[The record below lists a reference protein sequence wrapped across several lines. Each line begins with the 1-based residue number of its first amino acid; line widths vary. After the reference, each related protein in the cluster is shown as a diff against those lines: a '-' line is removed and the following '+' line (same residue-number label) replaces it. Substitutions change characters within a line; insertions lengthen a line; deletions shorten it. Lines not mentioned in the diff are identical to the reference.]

1 MKGTAHFA
9 VFNSMSDESKPN
21 PSLDDAAKNTP
32 PKAPLNKGE
41 HASVDAAPSS
51 AALDAPYTSGAGDE
65 KSTDAPRGSSGG
77 LLRSSSI
84 VSAMTLLSRVLG
96 LVRDIMV
103 ASYFGA
109 RADAFFVA
117 FKIPNFFRR
126 LFAEGAFSV
135 AFVPVLSEYKIQ
147 QDHASVKALIKA
159 VSGTLLA
166 ILGTFTV
173 LAVAAAPI
181 LTWIFAPGFYD
192 EPMKFGLTSDLLRI
206 TFPYLLLISLTA
218 FYGSVLNT
226 YGQFAIP
233 AVTPVLLNLCLILAT
248 FYFTPWFDEPLMA
261 LAWGVL
267 LAGVTQ
273 LGFQLPFVMK
283 LGLLALPKPAFADS
297 GVRRILTL
305 MVPALFGV
313 SVSQINL
320 LLDVLLASFLE
331 SGSVSWLY
339 YSDRLAQLPLGIF
352 AIAIAVVILPS
363 LSQKHAAKNQQHFAA
378 TLDWGVRM
386 VLLIGLP
393 AALALIVLA
402 EPLMATI
409 FYRGEIT
416 AYDVANMTLSL
427 QAYGAGLLAFMMIKV
442 LAPGYFARQDTKT
455 PVKIGIKAMVLNMAL
470 NIPLVLT
477 LAHTGLA
484 LATTI
489 SAYFNAILL
498 FWGLK
503 KLKVYQA
510 QPGWQV
516 WVFRILLSNVAMVAA
531 IVYLNP
537 TSEQWMAF
545 GEWQRIQWTA
555 ILVSAGIASYAFFLL
570 VQGVRP
576 RQLMGPKG

>member
-1 MKGTAHFA
+1 
-9 VFNSMSDESKPN
+9 MSN
-21 PSLDDAAKNTP
+21 PETP
-32 PKAPLNKGE
+32 VNPQPTP
-41 HASVDAAPSS
+41 V
-51 AALDAPYTSGAGDE
+51 
-65 KSTDAPRGSSGG
+65 KSD

-96 LVRDIMV
+96 LVRDILV

-135 AFVPVLSEYKIQ
+135 AFVPVLSEYKVQ
-147 QDHASVKALIKA
+147 ERDVKALVKA

-166 ILGTFTV
+166 IIGPFTI
-173 LAVAAAPI
+173 LAVAAAPL
-181 LTWIFAPGFYD
+181 LTWVFAPGFASNP
-192 EPMKFGLTSDLLRI
+192 EKFALTSELLRI

-226 YGQFAIP
+226 YGNFAIP

-248 FYFTPWFDEPLMA
+248 YYFTPWFDEPLMA
-261 LAWGVL
+261 LAWGVM

-297 GVRRILTL
+297 GVKRILVL

-339 YSDRLAQLPLGIF
+339 YSDRLAQLPLGVF

-363 LSQKHAAKNQQHFAA
+363 LSQKHAAQNQQQFSQ
-378 TLDWGVRM
+378 TLDWGLRM

-393 AALALIVLA
+393 SALALVLLA
-402 EPLMATI
+402 TPLMATI
-409 FYRGEIT
+409 FYRGEMT
-416 AYDVANMTLSL
+416 AYDVQNMSFSL
-427 QAYGAGLLAFMMIKV
+427 MAYGSGLLAFMLIKV
-442 LAPGYFARQDTKT
+442 LAPGFYARQDTKT
-455 PVKIGIKAMVLNMAL
+455 PVKIGIRAMVANMVFNL
-470 NIPLVLT
+470 PLVLL

-484 LATTI
+484 LATTL
-489 SAYFNAILL
+489 SAYLNAMWL
-498 FWGLK
+498 FLGLRK
-503 KLKVYQA
+503 AGFYQA
-510 QPGWQV
+510 QAGWGKWITRIAV
-516 WVFRILLSNVAMVAA
+516 ANSVMVVVILSINPANELWMVFS
-531 IVYLNP
+531 
-537 TSEQWMAF
+537 
-545 GEWQRIQWTA
+545 EWQRAMWMLA
-555 ILVSAGIASYAFFLL
+555 LVSAGAGSYGVTLL
-570 VQGVRP
+570 LMGVRLKDLSA
-576 RQLMGPKG
+576 RTGA

>member
-1 MKGTAHFA
+1 MA
-9 VFNSMSDESKPN
+9 ESKQKTTQNVPQ
-21 PSLDDAAKNTP
+21 TP
-32 PKAPLNKGE
+32 K
-41 HASVDAAPSS
+41 SS
-51 AALDAPYTSGAGDE
+51 
-65 KSTDAPRGSSGG
+65 G

-96 LVRDIMV
+96 LARDVFV

-135 AFVPVLSEYKIQ
+135 AFVPVLSEYKVQEKDIR
-147 QDHASVKALIKA
+147 SLVKS

-166 ILGTFTV
+166 ILGPFTI

-181 LTWIFAPGFYD
+181 LTWIFAPGFASD
-192 EPMKFGLTSDLLRI
+192 ANKFALTSDLLRI

-233 AVTPVLLNLCLILAT
+233 AVTPVLLNVCLIVAT
-248 FYFTPWFDEPLMA
+248 LYFTPWFDEPLMA

-273 LGFQLPFVMK
+273 LAFQLPFVMK
-283 LGLLALPKPAFADS
+283 LGLLALPKPAFADV
-297 GVRRILTL
+297 GVRRILKL

-320 LLDVLLASFLE
+320 LLDILLASFLE

-339 YSDRLAQLPLGIF
+339 YSDRLTQLPLGIF
-352 AIAIAVVILPS
+352 AIALAVVILPS
-363 LSQKHAAKNQQHFAA
+363 LSKKHAEQDQSQFAI

-393 AALALIVLA
+393 SALALIVLA
-402 EPLMATI
+402 QPLMMTI

-416 AYDVANMTLSL
+416 PYDIEKMSMSL
-427 QAYGAGLLAFMMIKV
+427 QAYSAGLLAFMLIKV

-455 PVKIGIKAMVLNMAL
+455 PVKIGIKAMVANMAL

-477 LAHTGLA
+477 LAHVGLA

-489 SAYFNAILL
+489 SAYLNAVLL
-498 FWGLK
+498 FLGLR
-503 KLKVYQA
+503 KLGVYVVQA
-510 QPGWQV
+510 GW
-516 WVFRILLSNVAMVAA
+516 WAWILRIIFSSLLMVMVIWA
-531 IVYLNP
+531 LNP
-537 TSEQWMAF
+537 NEEAWFVFS
-545 GEWQRIQWTA
+545 EWQRMGWT
-555 ILVSAGIASYAFFLL
+555 GLL
-570 VQGVRP
+570 VAAGVACYGLSLVVLGVRP
-576 RQLMGPKG
+576 SHLVVAKS

>member
-1 MKGTAHFA
+1 
-9 VFNSMSDESKPN
+9 MSN
-21 PSLDDAAKNTP
+21 PEQPVNPQPTP
-32 PKAPLNKGE
+32 
-41 HASVDAAPSS
+41 V
-51 AALDAPYTSGAGDE
+51 
-65 KSTDAPRGSSGG
+65 KSG

-84 VSAMTLLSRVLG
+84 VSVMTLLSRILG
-96 LVRDIMV
+96 LARDILV

-135 AFVPVLSEYKIQ
+135 AFVPILSEYKVQ
-147 QDHASVKALIKA
+147 EKDVKSLVKA
-159 VSGTLLA
+159 VSGSLLA
-166 ILGTFTV
+166 IIGPFTI

-181 LTWIFAPGFYD
+181 LTWIFAPGFSSD
-192 EPMKFGLTSDLLRI
+192 PAKFALTSDLLRI

-226 YGQFAIP
+226 YGNFAVP

-283 LGLLALPKPAFADS
+283 LGLLALPKVALSDS
-297 GVRRILTL
+297 GVKRILTL

-320 LLDVLLASFLE
+320 LLDVLLASFLQ

-339 YSDRLAQLPLGIF
+339 YSDRLAQLPMGIF

-363 LSQKHAAKNQQHFAA
+363 LSQKHAAQNQQQFSA
-378 TLDWGVRM
+378 TLDWGIRM
-386 VLLIGLP
+386 VLLIGVP
-393 AALALIVLA
+393 SALALILLA
-402 EPLMATI
+402 TPLMATI

-416 AYDVANMTLSL
+416 EFDVQKMSLSL
-427 QAYGAGLLAFMMIKV
+427 MAYGAGLLAFMLIKV
-442 LAPGYFARQDTKT
+442 LAPGFYARQDTKT
-455 PVKIGIKAMVLNMAL
+455 PVKIGIRAMLANMVFNL
-470 NIPLVLT
+470 PLVFM

-484 LATTI
+484 LATTL
-489 SAYFNAILL
+489 SAYLNALWL

-503 KLKVYQA
+503 KAGYYQA
-510 QPGWQV
+510 QQGWPL
-516 WVFRILLSNVAMVAA
+516 WLGRIALANVTLVITIMS
-531 IVYLNP
+531 INP
-537 TSEQWMAF
+537 EVTQWLQF
-545 GEWQRIQWTA
+545 TEWQRMSWMALIVGA
-555 ILVSAGIASYAFFLL
+555 GVLVYGLTL
-570 VQGVRP
+570 VVLGVRFKDLTA
-576 RQLMGPKG
+576 RTGV

>member
-1 MKGTAHFA
+1 MTDSPKSA
-9 VFNSMSDESKPN
+9 NQQSKP
-21 PSLDDAAKNTP
+21 
-32 PKAPLNKGE
+32 
-41 HASVDAAPSS
+41 
-51 AALDAPYTSGAGDE
+51 TSG
-65 KSTDAPRGSSGG
+65 
-77 LLRSSSI
+77 LLKSSSI
-84 VSAMTLLSRVLG
+84 VSVMTLLSRVLG
-96 LVRDIMV
+96 LVRDILV

-147 QDHASVKALIKA
+147 KDHRDVKALVQA
-159 VSGTLLA
+159 VSGALLG
-166 ILGTFTV
+166 ILGPFTV

-181 LTWIFAPGFYD
+181 LTWVFAPGFYS
-192 EPMKFGLTSDLLRI
+192 EPAKFELTSELLRI

-248 FYFTPWFDEPLMA
+248 WFFTPWFEEPLMA

-273 LGFQLPFVMK
+273 LAFQLPFVMK
-283 LGLLALPKPAFADS
+283 LGLLALPKPGFADA
-297 GVRRILTL
+297 GVRRILKL

-339 YSDRLAQLPLGIF
+339 YSDRLAQLPLGVF
-352 AIAIAVVILPS
+352 AIAIAVVILPN
-363 LSQKHAAKNQQHFAA
+363 LSQKHAADDGQRFASM
-378 TLDWGVRM
+378 LDWGVRM

-393 AALALIVLA
+393 SALALLVLA

-416 AYDVANMTLSL
+416 EYDVTKMAMSL
-427 QAYGAGLLAFMMIKV
+427 RAYGAGLLAFMLIKV

-455 PVKIGIKAMVLNMAL
+455 PVKIGIQAMVLNMVL
-470 NIPLVLT
+470 NLPLVLA
-477 LAHTGLA
+477 LAHVGLA

-489 SAYFNAILL
+489 SAYFNAFML
-498 FWGLK
+498 FWGLR
-503 KLKVYQA
+503 KLGIYQV
-510 QPGWQV
+510 QSGWYT
-516 WVFRILLSNVAMVAA
+516 WLGRLALANGAMVAT
-531 IVYLNP
+531 IVWLNP
-537 TSEQWMAF
+537 AVAEWMQF
-545 GEWQRIQWTA
+545 SEWQRLQWTG
-555 ILVSAGIASYAFFLL
+555 ILVAAGVGIYGAVLL
-570 VQGVRP
+570 LAGLRP
-576 RQLMGPKG
+576 RHLRA

>member
-1 MKGTAHFA
+1 MS
-9 VFNSMSDESKPN
+9 NSEQPAN
-21 PSLDDAAKNTP
+21 PQPTP
-32 PKAPLNKGE
+32 
-41 HASVDAAPSS
+41 V
-51 AALDAPYTSGAGDE
+51 
-65 KSTDAPRGSSGG
+65 KSG

-96 LVRDIMV
+96 LARDILV

-135 AFVPVLSEYKIQ
+135 AFVPVLSEYKVQ
-147 QDHASVKALIKA
+147 EKDVRALVKA

-166 ILGTFTV
+166 IIGPFTII
-173 LAVAAAPI
+173 AVAAAPL
-181 LTWIFAPGFYD
+181 LTWVFAPGFASNP
-192 EPMKFGLTSDLLRI
+192 EKFALTSELLRI

-226 YGQFAIP
+226 YGNFAIP

-248 FYFTPWFDEPLMA
+248 YYFTPWFAEPLMA
-261 LAWGVL
+261 LAWGVM
-267 LAGVTQ
+267 LAGVVQ

-283 LGLLALPKPAFADS
+283 LGLLAMPKPAFADS
-297 GVRRILTL
+297 GVKRILVL

-363 LSQKHAAKNQQHFAA
+363 LSQKHAGKNQQQFSQ
-378 TLDWGVRM
+378 TLDWGLRM

-393 AALALIVLA
+393 SALALVLLA
-402 EPLMATI
+402 TPLMATI

-416 AYDVANMTLSL
+416 AYDVQKMSYSL
-427 QAYGAGLLAFMMIKV
+427 MAYGSGLLAFMLIKV
-442 LAPGYFARQDTKT
+442 LAPGFYARQDTKT
-455 PVKIGIKAMVLNMAL
+455 PVKIGIRAMVANML
-470 NIPLVLT
+470 FNLPLVLL

-484 LATTI
+484 LATTL
-489 SAYFNAILL
+489 SAYLNAMWL
-498 FWGLK
+498 FFGLRK
-503 KLKVYQA
+503 AGFYQA
-510 QPGWQV
+510 QAGWGK
-516 WVFRILLSNVAMVAA
+516 WMARIVVANGVMVAV
-531 IVYLNP
+531 ILNLNP
-537 TSEQWMAF
+537 AIDQWMVF
-545 GEWQRIQWTA
+545 NEWQRAMWMLA
-555 ILVSAGIASYAFFLL
+555 LVSAGAGSYGLSL
-570 VQGVRP
+570 ILMGVRL
-576 RQLMGPKG
+576 RDLSAKTGA

>member
-1 MKGTAHFA
+1 MS
-9 VFNSMSDESKPN
+9 NSEQPAN
-21 PSLDDAAKNTP
+21 PQPTP
-32 PKAPLNKGE
+32 
-41 HASVDAAPSS
+41 V
-51 AALDAPYTSGAGDE
+51 
-65 KSTDAPRGSSGG
+65 KSG

-96 LVRDIMV
+96 LARDILV

-135 AFVPVLSEYKIQ
+135 AFVPVLSEYKVQ
-147 QDHASVKALIKA
+147 EKDVKALVKA

-166 ILGTFTV
+166 IIGPFTI
-173 LAVAAAPI
+173 LAVAAAPL
-181 LTWIFAPGFYD
+181 LTWVFAPGFASNP
-192 EPMKFGLTSDLLRI
+192 EKFVLTSELLRI

-226 YGQFAIP
+226 YGNFAIP

-248 FYFTPWFDEPLMA
+248 YYFTPWFDEPLMA
-261 LAWGVL
+261 LAWGVM
-267 LAGVTQ
+267 LAGITQ

-283 LGLLALPKPAFADS
+283 LGLLAMPKPAFADS
-297 GVRRILTL
+297 GVKRILVL

-363 LSQKHAAKNQQHFAA
+363 LSQKHAGKNQQQFSE
-378 TLDWGVRM
+378 TLDWGLRM

-393 AALALIVLA
+393 SALALVLLA
-402 EPLMATI
+402 TPLMATI

-416 AYDVANMTLSL
+416 AYDVQNMSYSL
-427 QAYGAGLLAFMMIKV
+427 MAYGAGLLAFMLIKV
-442 LAPGYFARQDTKT
+442 LAPGFYARQDTKT
-455 PVKIGIKAMVLNMAL
+455 PVKIGIRAMVANMIFNL
-470 NIPLVLT
+470 PLVLL

-484 LATTI
+484 LATTL
-489 SAYFNAILL
+489 SAYLNALWL
-498 FWGLK
+498 FFGLRK
-503 KLKVYQA
+503 AGFYQA
-510 QPGWQV
+510 QAGWGK
-516 WVFRILLSNVAMVAA
+516 WIARIVIANSVMVAVILA
-531 IVYLNP
+531 INP
-537 TSEQWMAF
+537 AIGQWMVF
-545 GEWQRIQWTA
+545 SEWQRAMWMLA
-555 ILVSAGIASYAFFLL
+555 LVSAGAGSYGLSL
-570 VQGVRP
+570 ILMGVR
-576 RQLMGPKG
+576 LKDLSAKTGA

>member
-1 MKGTAHFA
+1 MTDSPKSA
-9 VFNSMSDESKPN
+9 NQQSKP
-21 PSLDDAAKNTP
+21 
-32 PKAPLNKGE
+32 
-41 HASVDAAPSS
+41 
-51 AALDAPYTSGAGDE
+51 TSG
-65 KSTDAPRGSSGG
+65 
-77 LLRSSSI
+77 LLKSSSI
-84 VSAMTLLSRVLG
+84 VSVMTLLSRVLG
-96 LVRDIMV
+96 LVRDILV

-147 QDHASVKALIKA
+147 KDHRDVKALVQA
-159 VSGTLLA
+159 VSGALLG
-166 ILGTFTV
+166 ILGPFTV

-181 LTWIFAPGFYD
+181 LTWVFAPGFYS
-192 EPMKFGLTSDLLRI
+192 EPAKFELTSELLRI

-248 FYFTPWFDEPLMA
+248 WFFTPWFEEPLMA

-273 LGFQLPFVMK
+273 LAFQLPFVMK
-283 LGLLALPKPAFADS
+283 LGLLALPKPGFADA
-297 GVRRILTL
+297 GVRRILKL

-339 YSDRLAQLPLGIF
+339 YSDRLAQLPLGVF
-352 AIAIAVVILPS
+352 AIAIAVVILPN
-363 LSQKHAAKNQQHFAA
+363 LSQKHAADDGQRFASM
-378 TLDWGVRM
+378 LDWGVRM

-393 AALALIVLA
+393 SALALLVLA

-416 AYDVANMTLSL
+416 EYDVTKMAMSL
-427 QAYGAGLLAFMMIKV
+427 RAYGAGLLAFMLIKV

-455 PVKIGIKAMVLNMAL
+455 PVKIGIQAMVLNMVL
-470 NIPLVLT
+470 NLPLVLA
-477 LAHTGLA
+477 LAHVGLA

-489 SAYFNAILL
+489 SAYFNAFMLY
-498 FWGLK
+498 WGLR
-503 KLKVYQA
+503 KLGIYKVQS
-510 QPGWQV
+510 GWYA
-516 WVFRILLSNVAMVAA
+516 WLGRLALANGAMVAT
-531 IVYLNP
+531 IVWLNP
-537 TSEQWMAF
+537 AVVEWMQF
-545 GEWQRIQWTA
+545 SEWQRLQWTG
-555 ILVSAGIASYAFFLL
+555 ILVAAGVGIYGAVLL
-570 VQGVRP
+570 LAGLRP
-576 RQLMGPKG
+576 RHLRA

>member
-1 MKGTAHFA
+1 MS
-9 VFNSMSDESKPN
+9 NSEQP
-21 PSLDDAAKNTP
+21 AKSQPTP
-32 PKAPLNKGE
+32 
-41 HASVDAAPSS
+41 V
-51 AALDAPYTSGAGDE
+51 
-65 KSTDAPRGSSGG
+65 KSG

-84 VSAMTLLSRVLG
+84 VSAMTLLSRILG
-96 LVRDIMV
+96 LARDILV

-147 QDHASVKALIKA
+147 QRDVKALVKA

-166 ILGTFTV
+166 IIGPFTI
-173 LAVAAAPI
+173 LAVAAAPL
-181 LTWIFAPGFYD
+181 LTWVFAPGFASNP
-192 EPMKFGLTSDLLRI
+192 EKFALTSELLRI

-226 YGQFAIP
+226 YGNFAIP

-248 FYFTPWFDEPLMA
+248 YYFTPWFDEPLMA

-267 LAGVTQ
+267 LAGITQ

-283 LGLLALPKPAFADS
+283 LGLLAMPRAAFADT
-297 GVRRILTL
+297 GVKRILVL

-363 LSQKHAAKNQQHFAA
+363 LSQKHAGKNQQQFSE
-378 TLDWGVRM
+378 TLDWGLRM

-393 AALALIVLA
+393 SALALVLLA
-402 EPLMATI
+402 TPLMATI

-416 AYDVANMTLSL
+416 DYDVQNMSLSL
-427 QAYGAGLLAFMMIKV
+427 MAYGSGLLAFMLIKV
-442 LAPGYFARQDTKT
+442 LAPGFYARQDTKT
-455 PVKIGIKAMVLNMAL
+455 PVKIGIRAMVANMVFNL
-470 NIPLVLT
+470 PLVLL

-484 LATTI
+484 LATTL
-489 SAYFNAILL
+489 SAYLNALWL
-498 FWGLK
+498 FMGLRK
-503 KLKVYQA
+503 AGFYQA
-510 QPGWQV
+510 QAGWGK
-516 WVFRILLSNVAMVAA
+516 WILRIAIANGVMVGMILSMNPA
-531 IVYLNP
+531 I
-537 TSEQWMAF
+537 EQWMIF
-545 GEWQRIQWTA
+545 SEWQRAMWMLA
-555 ILVSAGIASYAFFLL
+555 LVSVGAGSYGVSLIL
-570 VQGVRP
+570 MGVRLKDLSA
-576 RQLMGPKG
+576 RTGA